1 MEKIDQASAEP
12 RLGDDLVRGARGIG
26 EETGETERQVRWRY
40 EAGHYDGVVFK
51 LPGSKMLL
59 AYRSDLR
66 RIHAE
71 AKRAYQRPA
80 KTVAA

>member
-1 MEKIDQASAEP
+1 MEKVEQALAEP
-12 RLGDDLVRGARGIG
+12 RLGDELVRGARAIG
-26 EETGETERQVRWRY
+26 EETGEKERQVRWHY

-66 RIHAE
+66 RLHAE
-71 AKRAYQRPA
+71 AKRTYQRLV
-80 KTVAA
+80 KTAAA